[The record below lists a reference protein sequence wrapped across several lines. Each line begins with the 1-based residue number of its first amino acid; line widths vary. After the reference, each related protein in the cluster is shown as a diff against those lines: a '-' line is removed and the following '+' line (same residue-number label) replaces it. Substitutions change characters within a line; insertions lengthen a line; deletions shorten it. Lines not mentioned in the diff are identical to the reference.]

1 MAGAAA
7 SRERWIDV
15 AKGLSILL
23 VVLHHAVV
31 KNLPME
37 APEALAGVVG
47 GWDVVTTALKPVRMP
62 LFFVLSG
69 FVASRAVHRP
79 WAQVRRRAL
88 TPYYTYV
95 VWLLLLGAFFSV
107 ERLLPMNR
115 TQDLGE
121 LGIDLVWASTG
132 TWFLYALA
140 VYFLLARLLSALP
153 AAWVL
158 AGAVTLSVVSS
169 ELGIQ
174 EWNRFSVLFHFTYF
188 ALGALAPQVI
198 RRMAERAPVPLPV
211 LAGAYVGFTVLLWQ
225 LDLPTGV
232 YLLLAS
238 ALGVP
243 LGVRS
248 AVVLART
255 DRPAQLLAWIG
266 RRTLPVYVMHT
277 AVLATLLHLPPVL
290 DLESG
295 SALRGV
301 LHPVVVSGI
310 AVLVSLGAHAVLLRL
325 GATWLFALP
334 QRRPHRRPAAA
345 GRAAQASR
353 RSTEACAST
362 SEGPYQVSI
371 RPSTSSLGESSASGP
386 SVAVNS

>member
-15 AKGLSILL
+15 AKGVSILL

-79 WAQVRRRAL
+79 WVQVRRRAL

-121 LGIDLVWASTG
+121 LGTDLVWASTG

-153 AAWVL
+153 ATWVL
-158 AGAVTLSVVSS
+158 SGAVTLSVVSS

-188 ALGALAPQVI
+188 ALGALAPQVV
-198 RRMAERAPVPLPV
+198 RRVAERAPVPLPV
-211 LAGAYVGFTVLLWQ
+211 LAAAYVGFTVLLWQ

-238 ALGVP
+238 GLGVP

-255 DRPAQLLAWIG
+255 TRPAQVLAWIG

-295 SALRGV
+295 SVLRGV
-301 LHPVVVSGI
+301 LHPVVVTAI
-310 AVLVSLGAHAVLLRL
+310 AVLVPLGAHAVLLRL

-334 QRRPHRRPAAA
+334 QRRPHPRPAPATRS
-345 GRAAQASR
+345 GQASR

-371 RPSTSSLGESSASGP
+371 RPSTSSLGERSASGP
-386 SVAVNS
+386 SSAVNS